1 MVTTMKYLS
10 KIITLLFLS
19 VLSTNV
25 LCAQNAIDANRM
37 NRDINIMENI
47 LQELFKTSWE
57 ARGNTVHVKSTGLF
71 FGGNSSDIRGTYLPG
86 YGIIFTIPGGPP
98 GFITYS
104 DTGEDKSYSYTFRYS
119 DDASSEKSVS
129 EESVTRR
136 IREFLREYG
145 STIGQLSENDRI
157 MVVYNT
163 QYQIR
168 EFPFIDSSDDQKRQ
182 QLLPTISVVAQVKD
196 LQDYRSGNLSEDEL
210 NQRLSISKSD
220 AESKDR
226 LDLKVMANIFE
237 TALKE
242 QEGPAF
248 RIRGSINYLSLDNFG
263 ALFFFDARY
272 SSRTGAGG
280 FFFNMPEFSSFSLD
294 TEGKARVEVQRAL
307 EKELDQSRKQQEE
320 TTEEITKGYNTFIN
334 NLREYLV
341 DYGRTLSSVQRDQ
354 HIMIS
359 ASISS
364 SIDEIPERVDL
375 QIKKSV
381 LEAMDKGNTNR
392 DEAMSQIVVRE
403 Y

>member
-1 MVTTMKYLS
+1 MKYLS
-10 KIITLLFLS
+10 KIIILFFLS
-19 VLSTNV
+19 VLSTQV
-25 LCAQNAIDANRM
+25 LYAQNSIDTNRM

-98 GFITYS
+98 GFVTYS
-104 DTGEDKSYSYTFRYS
+104 DTDEDKNYSYTFRYS
-119 DDASSEKSVS
+119 DDTSSGKTVS

-145 STIGQLSENDRI
+145 STIGQLSGNDRI
-157 MVVYNT
+157 MVIYNT
-163 QYQIR
+163 QQQIR
-168 EFPFIDSSDDQKRQ
+168 EFPFFHSSDNQKKQ
-182 QLLPTISVVAQVKD
+182 QLLPTISVVAQMKD
-196 LQDYRSGNLSEDEL
+196 LQAYRSGDLSEDEL
-210 NQRLSISKSD
+210 DQRLSISKTD
-220 AESKDR
+220 AETKDR

-248 RIRGSINYLSLDNFG
+248 HIRGSINYLNLDNFG

-272 SSRTGAGG
+272 SSRSGS
-280 FFFNMPEFSSFSLD
+280 FFFDMPKISSFSFND
-294 TEGKARVEVQRAL
+294 EEGKARVEVQRTL
-307 EKELDQSRKQQEE
+307 EEEMKQSKKQKEE
-320 TTEEITKGYNTFIN
+320 TTEEIKKSYDNFIYS
-334 NLREYLV
+334 LKEYLV
-341 DYGRTLSSVQRDQ
+341 DYGRTLSSVQTDQ
-354 HIMIS
+354 HILIS
-359 ASISS
+359 STISS

-381 LEAMDKGNTNR
+381 LEAVDKGNTSR
-392 DEAMSQIVVRE
+392 EEAMSQIVVRE